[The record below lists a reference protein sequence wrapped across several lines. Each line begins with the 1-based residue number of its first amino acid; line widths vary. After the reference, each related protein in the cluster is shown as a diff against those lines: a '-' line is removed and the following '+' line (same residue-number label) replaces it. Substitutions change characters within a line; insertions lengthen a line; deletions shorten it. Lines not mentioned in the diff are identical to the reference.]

1 MNTGVF
7 ADTQSWH
14 TPPYSELYRECKKKR
29 TALVIQNRPSQIERH
44 GKRYYPRTV
53 FFIYRQ
59 GNIDM
64 NY

>member
-1 MNTGVF
+1 V
-7 ADTQSWH
+7 QK
-14 TPPYSELYRECKKKR
+14 ER
-29 TALVIQNRPSQIERH
+29 TALVIQNRPNQIERH